1 MQIHLPEE
9 LDKYDKI
16 VYEPFC
22 IFEKNNFLEN
32 LSFSL
37 QPGEFSYLIGKTGSG
52 KSSILRSI
60 YCDVPIQSGNCIID
74 GVCINNIKKS
84 KVPLLRRKIG
94 IIFQDFKLLSDRT
107 VFKNLEFVLKA
118 TEWNDKSKINERIDE
133 VLDQV
138 KMNDFKNKFPDRFFQ
153 IGIAE
158 ANMIGI
164 AAGMTIGEKIPYTG
178 TFANFSTGRVYDQI
192 RQSVAYSNKN
202 VKICASHAGITLGED
217 GATHQILE
225 DIGLMKMLPG
235 MTVINPCDY
244 NQTKLAT
251 IEISKFFGPVYLRF
265 GRPKVPLFTDL
276 KVKFEIGKGIILK
289 KGRGCNNSCHWSLS
303 LGVFNCK

>member
-1 MQIHLPEE
+1 MKSEIIIYEKVSL
-9 LDKYDKI
+9 KI
-16 VYEPFC
+16 GE
-22 IFEKNNFLEN
+22 NNFLEN

-107 VFKNLEFVLKA
+107 VFKNLEFALKA

-138 KMNDFKNKFPDRFFQ
+138 NMNDFKNRFPYQLSGGEQQR
-153 IGIAE
+153 ISIARAILNNPNLILADE
-158 ANMIGI
+158 PTGNLDPATSNEIMELILDINSKGS
-164 AAGMTIGEKIPYTG
+164 TI
-178 TFANFSTGRVYDQI
+178 
-192 RQSVAYSNKN
+192 
-202 VKICASHAGITLGED
+202 LM
-217 GATHQILE
+217 ATH
-225 DIGLMKMLPG
+225 
-235 MTVINPCDY
+235 DY
-244 NQTKLAT
+244 NVISTYPKKTLRVENGKLF
-251 IEISKFFGPVYLRF
+251 ELSK
-265 GRPKVPLFTDL
+265 KT
-276 KVKFEIGKGIILK
+276 
-289 KGRGCNNSCHWSLS
+289 
-303 LGVFNCK
+303 

>member
-1 MQIHLPEE
+1 MKSEIIIYEKVSL
-9 LDKYDKI
+9 KI
-16 VYEPFC
+16 GE
-22 IFEKNNFLEN
+22 NNFLEN

-37 QPGEFSYLIGKTGSG
+37 QPGDFSYLIGKTGSG

-138 KMNDFKNKFPDRFFQ
+138 KMNDFKNRFPYQLSGGEQQR
-153 IGIAE
+153 ISIARAILNNPNLILADE
-158 ANMIGI
+158 PTGNLDPATSNEIMELILDINSKGS
-164 AAGMTIGEKIPYTG
+164 TI
-178 TFANFSTGRVYDQI
+178 
-192 RQSVAYSNKN
+192 
-202 VKICASHAGITLGED
+202 LM
-217 GATHQILE
+217 ATH
-225 DIGLMKMLPG
+225 
-235 MTVINPCDY
+235 DY
-244 NQTKLAT
+244 NVISTYPKKTLRVENGKLF
-251 IEISKFFGPVYLRF
+251 ELSK
-265 GRPKVPLFTDL
+265 KT
-276 KVKFEIGKGIILK
+276 
-289 KGRGCNNSCHWSLS
+289 
-303 LGVFNCK
+303 

>member
-1 MQIHLPEE
+1 MKSEIIIYEKVSL
-9 LDKYDKI
+9 KI
-16 VYEPFC
+16 GE
-22 IFEKNNFLEN
+22 NNFLEN

-107 VFKNLEFVLKA
+107 VFKNLEFALKA

-138 KMNDFKNKFPDRFFQ
+138 KMNDFKNRFPYQLSGGEQQR
-153 IGIAE
+153 ISIARAILNNPNLILADE
-158 ANMIGI
+158 PTGNLDPATSNEIMELILDINSKGS
-164 AAGMTIGEKIPYTG
+164 TI
-178 TFANFSTGRVYDQI
+178 
-192 RQSVAYSNKN
+192 
-202 VKICASHAGITLGED
+202 LM
-217 GATHQILE
+217 ATH
-225 DIGLMKMLPG
+225 
-235 MTVINPCDY
+235 DY
-244 NQTKLAT
+244 NVISTYPKRTLRVENGKLF
-251 IEISKFFGPVYLRF
+251 ELSK
-265 GRPKVPLFTDL
+265 KT
-276 KVKFEIGKGIILK
+276 
-289 KGRGCNNSCHWSLS
+289 
-303 LGVFNCK
+303 